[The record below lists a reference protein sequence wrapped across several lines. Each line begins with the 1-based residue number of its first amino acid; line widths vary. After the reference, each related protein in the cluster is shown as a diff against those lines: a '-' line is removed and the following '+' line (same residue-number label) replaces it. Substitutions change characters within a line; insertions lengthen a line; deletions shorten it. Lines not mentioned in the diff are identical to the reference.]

1 MDRVLQRDQSAVA
14 WRRRWW
20 TRRVTVASALLVA
33 GAVAALVVVRARR
46 RDCAAASRL
55 DTDATAV
62 VVCQRE
68 YQRTRLPR
76 TGAVLADAYR
86 RSGNVEAAVALAT
99 ELLDSE
105 ARGNALQILGKL
117 ASGRGR
123 YDESARLL
131 QEARTVHRAQGDRL
145 GLARDDQALG
155 NVQRQL
161 AQYSEA
167 LQTLDEAIAEAVA
180 VDDPMLEGYCHL
192 TVARVLT
199 EVGYVEVAGQAI
211 DRARRLLTADRDLA
225 QLYFMQGNL
234 EQNSDRG
241 MLRSSHQHQ
250 AVVAFEHSLELARR
264 SQMTGLALSVHLN
277 LAYSLAEIG
286 RVDAAERHLADAALL
301 DRDRGNELQRAVL
314 AARIAYRRGNLTLA
328 YSSISERQ
336 YAAIE
341 DPDEQIEV
349 SVMLARIAL
358 AIGDLGGAVTWATR
372 GVDVAE
378 EIRHKQVLSELR
390 PWVLASRRAPFELLF
405 AAHAHAGR
413 IEDAAAVF
421 DRWQGRTLLDEMARP
436 SSEPASG
443 LASTA
448 SMVQSLR
455 QWLPAASAAPLMT
468 SDPRALHDTLA
479 RLDLIALVVAEGEVW
494 RLSAVRG
501 HPALDRLGTL
511 DELRVRIDRFA
522 AKPTDAALADEL
534 GALIVP
540 ADAIRT
546 TDDPLYVVLDAL
558 LAEIPFVALRRD
570 HQPVIAAR
578 PVIRA
583 PRIPIA
589 GTCGPRAPVEAAVVL
604 ADAAGDLRAARA
616 ESGAVASRFGTTPL
630 VGSAATS
637 GALLAAKSAAL
648 LHIAVHAEFNA
659 GGGILRMYDRAV
671 SAPEIAATRL
681 GPSLVV
687 LAGCSTARSPDPEL
701 AASLATAFLA
711 GGSRHAI
718 GTLAHVSDEGAEPL
732 IRRFYD
738 LGGAEDPVRA
748 LARVQAELAR
758 GGGKD
763 WPFFT
768 VFSTEACLPRQ

>member
-14 WRRRWW
+14 GRRRWW
-20 TRRVTVASALLVA
+20 TRRSTVASALLVA
-33 GAVAALVVVRARR
+33 AAVAALVVVRARQ
-46 RDCAAASRL
+46 RDCAATSRL

-68 YQRTRLPR
+68 YQASRLPR
-76 TGAVLADAYR
+76 TGALLADAYR

-99 ELLDSE
+99 ELLDGE
-105 ARGNALQILGKL
+105 ARGNALQILGKV

-123 YDESARLL
+123 HDESARLL
-131 QEARTVHRAQGDRL
+131 QQARTVHRAQGDRL
-145 GLARDDQALG
+145 ALARDDQALG

-161 AQYSEA
+161 TRYSEA
-167 LQTLDEAIAEAVA
+167 LQTLDEAITEAVA
-180 VDDPMLEGYCHL
+180 VGDAMLEGYCHL

-199 EVGYVEVAGQAI
+199 EVGDVDGAGQAI
-211 DRARRLLTADRDLA
+211 DRARRLLTVDRDLA

-234 EQNSDRG
+234 EQNADRG

-250 AVVAFEHSLELARR
+250 AVVAFERSLELARR

-286 RVDAAERHLADAALL
+286 RVDAAEQHLADAALL
-301 DRDRGNELQRAVL
+301 DRDRGNELARAVL
-314 AARIAYRRGNLTLA
+314 AARIAYRRGNLALA

-341 DPDEQIEV
+341 DADERIEV
-349 SVMLARIAL
+349 CVMLARIAL
-358 AIGDLGGAVTWATR
+358 AIGDLDGAMTWATR

-378 EIRHKQVLSELR
+378 EIRHQQVISELR

-405 AAHAHAGR
+405 AAHARAGR
-413 IEDAAAVF
+413 IEQAAAVF
-421 DRWQGRTLLDEMARP
+421 DRWQGRTLLDQMARP
-436 SSEPASG
+436 SSEPAPG

-468 SDPRALHDTLA
+468 SDSSAVRDTLA
-479 RLDLIALVVAEGEVW
+479 RIDVVALAVADGEVW

-501 HPALDRLGTL
+501 HPALDPVGTL
-511 DELRVRIDRFA
+511 DELRPRIDRFA
-522 AKPTDAALADEL
+522 AEPTDAALADEL

-540 ADAIRT
+540 ADAIRV
-546 TDDPLYVVLDAL
+546 TDEPLYVVLDAP
-558 LAEIPFVALRRD
+558 LAGIPFVALRRD

-583 PRIPIA
+583 PRIPIV
-589 GTCGPRAPVEAAVVL
+589 GTCGPRAAVDGAVVL
-604 ADAAGDLRAARA
+604 ADAAGDLPAARA
-616 ESGAVASRFGTTPL
+616 ESGAIASRFGTTPL
-630 VGSAATS
+630 VGQAATS
-637 GALLAAKSAAL
+637 RALLAARSGAL
-648 LHIAVHAEFNA
+648 LHIAVHGEFNA

-671 SAPEIAATRL
+671 LAPEIAATRL

-687 LAGCSTARSPDPEL
+687 LAGCSTARSLDPEL

-711 GGSRHAI
+711 GGSRHVV
-718 GTLAHVSDEGAEPL
+718 GTLAHVSDDGAEAL
-732 IRRFYD
+732 IRQFYD
-738 LGGAEDPVRA
+738 LGGAEDPVHA
-748 LARVQAELAR
+748 LARIQAKLAR
-758 GGGKD
+758 DSSKD
-763 WPFFT
+763 WPYFA
-768 VFSTEACLPRQ
+768 VFSTEACLPQK